1 MTQTAFP
8 EELLTKPTAKR
19 LAYFK
24 ACTIAHPRLQ
34 AADQALRNAIDEP
47 TGELIVFLY
56 GPTGVGK
63 TTVLGRC
70 KQQLIEER
78 RKEMKRDPG
87 WMPIVGME
95 AMSPERGD
103 FNWRDYYIDAL
114 RAFDEPLINRKV
126 GAPEISAGSRNASQ
140 YILRR
145 IDGRSVLRAALESA
159 IRQRRPVAFLIDEAQ
174 HLAKISGGRKLQD
187 QLDCLKSLAVRTN
200 TVHVLAGTYELLI
213 LRQLSGQLSRR
224 TRQIHF
230 PRYRADCAEDA
241 RDFKNV
247 LWNFQIRMPLKS
259 EPDLMSHWEFCY
271 ERSLGCIGLL
281 KDWLSRA
288 LAAGLSQRK
297 PNVTIRHL
305 EQQALSIADCQKIAA
320 EILEGEAILAE
331 SESTRRRLRSLLSL
345 DDAKPTSN
353 GCAAASDQQ
362 PSAAPKQGRQ
372 AKFVGERN
380 PKRDPVGGVSRLEDE
395 CPK

>member
-1 MTQTAFP
+1 MTKTAFP
-8 EELLTKPTAKR
+8 QELLAKSTAKR

-34 AADQALRNAIDEP
+34 AADQALRNAIEEP
-47 TGELIVFLY
+47 AGELLVFLY

-70 KQQLIEER
+70 KQQVIDAQ
-78 RKEMKRDPG
+78 RKEMERDQG

-126 GAPEISAGSRNASQ
+126 INPEIGAGSRNASQ
-140 YILRR
+140 YIPRR

-159 IRQRRPVAFLIDEAQ
+159 IQQRRPIAFLIDEAQ
-174 HLAKISGGRKLQD
+174 HLTKISGGRKLQD
-187 QLDCLKSLAVRTN
+187 QLDCLKSLATRTG
-200 TVHVLAGTYELLI
+200 TVHILAGTYELLI

-224 TRQIHF
+224 TRHIHF
-230 PRYRADCAEDA
+230 PRYRADCADDA

-247 LWNFQIRMPLKS
+247 LWNFQIRMPLEA
-259 EPDLMSHWEFCY
+259 EPDLVSHWEFCY
-271 ERSLGCIGLL
+271 ERSLGCVGLL
-281 KDWLSRA
+281 KDWLARA
-288 LAAGLSQRK
+288 LAAGLSQKK

-320 EILEGEAILAE
+320 EILEGEAILDE
-331 SESTRRRLRSLLSL
+331 SENTRKRLRSLLAL
-345 DDAKPTSN
+345 DDAKPTGNRS
-353 GCAAASDQQ
+353 AAASDQQ
-362 PSAAPKQGRQ
+362 PSAVPKRGRQ
-372 AKFVGERN
+372 ARFVGERN
-380 PKRDPVGGVSRLEDE
+380 PKRDPVGGVSRIGDE
-395 CPK
+395 GSK

>member
-1 MTQTAFP
+1 MSQTAFP
-8 EELLTKPTAKR
+8 PELLTQSTANR
-19 LAYFK
+19 LAYFR

-34 AADQALRNAIDEP
+34 EADQSLHNAISEP
-47 TGELIVFLY
+47 IGELLVFFY

-63 TTVLGRC
+63 TTVLGRRR
-70 KQQLIEER
+70 QQIIEER
-78 RKEMKRDPG
+78 RTEMERDPG
-87 WMPIVGME
+87 WIPIVGME

-126 GAPEISAGSRNASQ
+126 SNPETVAGGPNASQ
-140 YILRR
+140 YIPRR
-145 IDGRSVLRAALESA
+145 IDGRSILRAALESA
-159 IRQRRPVAFLIDEAQ
+159 IRQRRPIAFLVDEAQ

-187 QLDCLKSLAVRTN
+187 QLDCLKSLAIRTN

-230 PRYRADCAEDA
+230 ARYRAETANDA

-288 LAAGLSQRK
+288 LADGLSQKK

-305 EQQALSIADCQKIAA
+305 EKQALSIADCQKIAS
-320 EILEGEAILAE
+320 EILEGEAILAD
-331 SESTRRRLRSLLSL
+331 SESARKRLRFMLGLEEEKAPARALSSK
-345 DDAKPTSN
+345 AMPETNPAQS
-353 GCAAASDQQ
+353 
-362 PSAAPKQGRQ
+362 RQ
-372 AKFVGERN
+372 TKYVGERN
-380 PKRDPVGGVSRLEDE
+380 PKRDPVGLAKGNEGE
-395 CPK
+395 GEK